1 MKVTLLAS
9 TPNATKVVAT
19 AAWICTHLELP
30 TEADLHPDKCGP
42 MVKRVVG
49 YGHTSILEHAS
60 FTFAIEGISRACSHQ
75 LVRYRI
81 ASFSQQSQRFVKFGN
96 GSGCGYVMPESCKQD
111 VEVIEE
117 FERALIAAEAA
128 YAFMTKKGIPAED
141 ARFVL
146 PSATTTKLVMTM
158 NARELLH
165 FFQQRLCIKAQW
177 EIRALAEAIHDI
189 CQHKDPVLFQE
200 CGPDCFQCREKAP
213 CARGSKLQ
221 KEKRSCQGE

>member
-9 TPNATKVVAT
+9 TPNATKLVAT
-19 AAWICTHLELP
+19 AAWICTHEGFP

-42 MVKRVVG
+42 MVKRVID
-49 YGHTSILEHAS
+49 YGHESILEHAS

-96 GSGCGYVMPESCKQD
+96 GSGCGYVLPESCKQD

-128 YAFMTKKGIPAED
+128 YDFMTKKGIPAED

-146 PSATTTKLVMTM
+146 PNAATTKLVMTM
-158 NARELLH
+158 NARELRH
-165 FFQQRLCIKAQW
+165 FFTQRMCEKSQW
-177 EIRALAEAIHDI
+177 EIRELATEIYLQCKAKEPI
-189 CQHKDPVLFQE
+189 LFAD
-200 CGPDCFQCREKAP
+200 CGPDCKDC
-213 CARGSKLQ
+213 
-221 KEKRSCQGE
+221 KEKTPCK